1 MTLSQVT
8 IPTITIAILITSLT
22 SSLPRKQTLIMS
34 SYEEPNN
41 PELESFRQ
49 QWRAEVQARAARH
62 ASSSQ
67 RQQHRQ
73 HHESHAGP
81 SSTSPAQPI
90 RVTTPRGKPPASAKK
105 TVVKDSEDDYVRS
118 QPFDEPVHAT
128 GAAQGEKGKG
138 AAGTQQEPV
147 TALEHYE
154 RAVEKEAAGNL
165 GESLR
170 LYRKAF
176 QVSCCRAHPCV
187 GMGMKENEGLM

>member
-1 MTLSQVT
+1 MTLSQIT
-8 IPTITIAILITSLT
+8 ISAITIAIFITNHSSPLHLPTLT
-22 SSLPRKQTLIMS
+22 MS

-62 ASSSQ
+62 AASSR
-67 RQQHRQ
+67 RQQQQ
-73 HHESHAGP
+73 HQYHGPHAGP
-81 SSTSPAQPI
+81 SSTATLTQPI
-90 RVTTPRGKPPASAKK
+90 RVTTPRGKPPAPAKGIA
-105 TVVKDSEDDYVRS
+105 VKDSEEDYVRS
-118 QPFDEPVHAT
+118 QPFDEPVHSA
-128 GAAQGEKGKG
+128 GAVQGEKSKGK
-138 AAGTQQEPV
+138 ANAPKEPV

-176 QVSCCRAHPCV
+176 QVSCRASTCV
-187 GMGMKENEGLM
+187 VLARGIKH